1 MYRALFLGLA
11 LMVPWPLARAD
22 DAPKEAEAVKP
33 WTVEGKLSADDPS
46 DKVQKKSPHQVHAF
60 KMTAGVIYLIDLVSP
75 DFDSFLRL
83 EDGAG
88 QQLMA
93 DNDGGGYPHARIT
106 YKAAKTD
113 AYRIIVTNLDG
124 KAGRFT
130 LTAAEATGPLAVLD
144 FLKTEFKSKAQDL
157 FQEFRNTKDENE
169 KDNIKER
176 YFEAA
181 AQFLGQL
188 HQFAEENAK
197 DAIAK
202 DARKQGIPL
211 LAMLSEAESP
221 RVSKQ
226 LRLIVANSTDKE
238 FRGLASLML
247 GKHLTKQYEQAYQKK
262 DKAAPK
268 WAADAEAFLKQTAE
282 KYSDVV
288 VNGRIKLADQIQ
300 DALFMLQNLSVGK
313 KALEIEAEDIDGQV
327 FKLSEYRGKVVVL
340 DFWGHW

>member
-22 DAPKEAEAVKP
+22 DAPKKAEATKP
-33 WTVEGKLSADDPS
+33 WKVEGKLSAEDAR
-46 DKVQKKSPHQVHAF
+46 DKLQKGSPHQVHTF
-60 KMTAGVIYLIDLVSP
+60 KMTAGVTYLIDLVSP

-83 EDGAG
+83 EDSAG
-88 QQLMA
+88 KQLMA
-93 DNDGGGYPHARIT
+93 DDDGGGYPHARLT
-106 YKAAKTD
+106 FKTPKTD

-130 LTAAEATGPLAVLD
+130 LTAAEVTGPLAVLET
-144 FLKTEFKSKAQDL
+144 LKTEFKSTGQDL
-157 FQEFRNTKDENE
+157 FQQFRKAKDEDE
-169 KDNIKER
+169 KDKIKER

-181 AQFLGQL
+181 AQFLGKL

-221 RVSKQ
+221 AVSKQ

-247 GKHLTKQYEQAYQKK
+247 GKNLAKQYEHAYQKK

-268 WAADAEAFLKQTAE
+268 LAAEAEAFLKQTAE

-300 DALFMLQNLSVGK
+300 DALFMLQNLAVGK
-313 KALEIEAEDIDGQV
+313 KALEIEAEDIDGKV
-327 FKLSEYRGKVVVL
+327 FKLSDYRGKVVVL